1 MSGGRRAQLVQLLLP
16 LYDAAGREFP
26 RAHYDAVR
34 AELTDRCGGLTAY
47 TRAPAEG
54 WWQPEPESRTTRD
67 DVVVFEVLD
76 EAFDAAWW
84 TRYRGELERRFA
96 QDALV
101 VRAYEVRLL

>member
-1 MSGGRRAQLVQLLLP
+1 VTERRTQLVQLLLP
-16 LYDAAGREFP
+16 LYGRDGAPFP
-26 RAHYDAVR
+26 RAQYDAVR
-34 AELTDRCGGLTAY
+34 HELTNRCGGLTAY

-54 WWQPEPESRTTRD
+54 FWQPEPGEGTARD

-84 TRYRGELERRFA
+84 SAYRAALERRFA